1 MVNEVVGTER
11 RRKRTIRCK
20 LRFTNYDKYDRRE
33 AIKKF
38 LDASY

>member
-1 MVNEVVGTER
+1 MANEVVGTER